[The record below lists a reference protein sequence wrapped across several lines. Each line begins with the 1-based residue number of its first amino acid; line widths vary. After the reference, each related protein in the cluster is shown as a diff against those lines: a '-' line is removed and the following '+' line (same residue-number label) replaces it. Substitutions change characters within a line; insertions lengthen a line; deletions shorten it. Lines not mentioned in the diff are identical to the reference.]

1 MNYYKPGECTV
12 HQMTPEELEA
22 DRKRQEEKRKKAPWR
37 YKSNPAISD
46 YKSYLSEQKFKSATG
61 KKRK

>member
-1 MNYYKPGECTV
+1 MNYYKPWDITV

-22 DRKRQEEKRKKAPWR
+22 DRKRQEEKRKKTPWR
-37 YKSNPAISD
+37 YKGNPAVSD
-46 YKSYLSEQKFKSATG
+46 YNSYLSEQKFRSATG